1 MMYIGTSLGRC
12 LQSLLLDK
20 VSKDDVLVIITRT
33 KSETLEQFIGVV
45 KQYHESGNFTSS
57 RPAEYDLA
65 VKPWEEV
72 EKLATDL
79 YNDGKI
85 HQPRNFVGLGKSFYH
100 PDLNRIDWHN
110 KNEIW
115 MEVSPT
121 NRNTTPAVVN
131 AYKEYRMLDELTK

>member
-12 LQSLLLDK
+12 LRSILMGE
-20 VSKDDVLVIITRT
+20 VSEDDVLLLITRT
-33 KSETLEQFIGVV
+33 QSKDYAAFLTIV
-45 KQYHESGNFTSS
+45 KQYYEDGNWSS
-57 RPAEYDLA
+57 HRPEEYDLA

-79 YNDGKI
+79 YNGGKI
-85 HQPRNFVGLGKSFYH
+85 HQPRNFVGLGRSFYH
-100 PDLNRIDWHN
+100 PDLNSWDN

>member
-1 MMYIGTSLGRC
+1 MYIGTSLGRC
-12 LQSLLLDK
+12 LQSLLLGK

-45 KQYHESGNFTSS
+45 KQYHEDGNFTSS

-79 YNDGKI
+79 YNGGKI
-85 HQPRNFVGLGKSFYH
+85 HQPRNFVGLSRSFYH
-100 PDLNRIDWHN
+100 PDLNNWDN

-131 AYKEYRMLDELTK
+131 AYKEYRILDELTK